1 MKLKCN
7 LYIKWHWAMRHILFA
22 KNRGCDWKIR
32 RNSGKRAK
40 LLEVFSIFA
49 DDKNGKLIFDILSF
63 LKYYCDLRVLMVEIM
78 YEIRILTL

>member
-7 LYIKWHWAMRHILFA
+7 LYIKWHWAMRHILLA
-22 KNRGCDWKIR
+22 KNRGRDWKIR
-32 RNSGKRAK
+32 RYSGKVQNYWK
-40 LLEVFSIFA
+40 YFPFFA

-63 LKYYCDLRVLMVEIM
+63 LEYYCDLRVLMVEIM